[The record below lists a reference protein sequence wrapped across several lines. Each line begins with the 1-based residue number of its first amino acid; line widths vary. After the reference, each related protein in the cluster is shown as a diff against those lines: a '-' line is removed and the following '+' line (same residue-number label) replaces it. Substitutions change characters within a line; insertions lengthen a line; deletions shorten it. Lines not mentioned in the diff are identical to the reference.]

1 MFSMAAEEP
10 FFSPIRHRITLF
22 HMTEIVVSTRAN
34 SFDTGVAAEYFIL
47 SRLYRQGIEAY
58 VSQGN
63 KKSVDIRVIQPDGT
77 AVLLDVKAVRGY
89 SSLVVNNVRPI
100 AGHFIVFV
108 IYNGKFEDVTTFPE
122 VFIAPSTEVPAITK
136 CWNEEK
142 RVMKGS
148 LASCKNRWDLLLKSR
163 VFRPFYP
170 FYGPLRG
177 PSSNHPLCGW

>member
-1 MFSMAAEEP
+1 MEKASEDAFSYGCSP
-10 FFSPIRHRITLF
+10 WQRKSRFSRPSVIIITLF

-34 SFDTGVAAEYFIL
+34 SFDTGVAAEYF
-47 SRLYRQGIEAY
+47 
-58 VSQGN
+58 
-63 KKSVDIRVIQPDGT
+63 
-77 AVLLDVKAVRGY
+77 
-89 SSLVVNNVRPI
+89 VRPI

-122 VFIAPSTEVPAITK
+122 VFIVPSTEVPAITK

-148 LASCKNRWDLLLKSR
+148 LASYKNRWDLLLKSR